1 LNGKVLGRVVGGS
14 LVQGLKVR
22 LDEGVSVEAMGM
34 GRYVTIEG
42 EKGRFF
48 GLVTDVE
55 LGALE
60 RGLELDVTDPYV
72 ARVLSGTGVFGTIKV
87 VPQLALGVV
96 GLEAP
101 QPARTIP
108 APFSLVREAS
118 EQDMAL
124 VFGSEDEK
132 HFYVGSPL
140 DLEVKVCLDLDR
152 FVQRSAGVFG
162 KTGTGKTM
170 LTRLLLAGILQGGQ
184 ASTLVFDMHSEYGWE
199 GEREEGGM
207 VKGLKQLFPS
217 RVAVFTL
224 DEESA
229 RRRRVKT
236 DFTVLIGYDEIE
248 PEDIALLRETL
259 NLTELAVQAV
269 YQLAR
274 HFGEKKWLMSFLD
287 LQDADGQEELAQKL
301 NIAEATYRNLS
312 RGMERLR
319 RMSFLVPHSPES
331 AVERI
336 LGYLEKGLTVVLEF
350 GRYRDIVPYMLVA
363 NLLSRRLHDQYVQ
376 RTERARGEGA
386 SHPRPLLI
394 VIEEA
399 HKFLS
404 LELSRHTIFG
414 TIARE
419 MRKFYVSLLVI
430 DQRPSGID
438 EEVMSQVGSKITC
451 LLDNEKDIDSVLA
464 GVPERTELRKVLS
477 RLDSRQQALMF
488 GHALPV
494 PVVVRVRDYSSI
506 YRKPPELKGVEQ
518 DRKDLWEE

>member
-1 LNGKVLGRVVGGS
+1 MNGKVLGRVVGGS

-22 LDEGVSVEAMGM
+22 LDEEVSVEVVGV

-48 GLVTDVE
+48 GLITDVE

-72 ARVLSGTGVFGTIKV
+72 ARVLSGTGVFGTVKV

-140 DLEVKVCLDLDR
+140 DLEVKVCLDLDK
-152 FVQRSAGVFG
+152 FVTRSAGVFG

-199 GEREEGGM
+199 GEREEGGV

-259 NLTELAVQAV
+259 NLTELAVPAT
-269 YQLAR
+269 YRLAR
-274 HFGEKKWLMSFLD
+274 HLGKGWLESFLGHSPEQVKD
-287 LQDADGQEELAQKL
+287 LAERLGE
-301 NIAEATYRNLS
+301 NEATLLSLYR
-312 RGMERLR
+312 RLEQLKR
-319 RMSFLVPHSPES
+319 LPFLVPHSPES

-451 LLDNEKDIDSVLA
+451 LLDNERDIDSVLA

>member
-1 LNGKVLGRVVGGS
+1 VNGKLLGRVVGGS
-14 LVQGLKVR
+14 LGQGLTVR
-22 LDEGVSVEAMGM
+22 LEEGVSVEAVGV
-34 GRYVTIEG
+34 GRYVVIQG

-48 GLVTDVE
+48 GLITDVE

-60 RGLELDVTDPYV
+60 RGMEMDVSDPYV
-72 ARVLSGTGVFGTIKV
+72 ARVLSGTGVFGTVKV
-87 VPQLALGVV
+87 LPQLVLGVA

-108 APFSLVREAS
+108 APFSPVREAS
-118 EQDMAL
+118 EQDVAT
-124 VFGSEDEK
+124 VFGAEDQR
-132 HFYVGSPL
+132 HLYIGSPL
-140 DLEVKVCLDLDR
+140 DLDVKVCLDLDR

-162 KTGTGKTM
+162 KSGTGKTM
-170 LTRLLLAGILQGGQ
+170 LTRVLLAGILQGGQ
-184 ASTLVFDMHSEYGWE
+184 ASSLVFDMHSEYGWE

-248 PEDIALLRETL
+248 PEDIALLRDTL
-259 NLTELAVQAV
+259 NLTELAAQTP
-269 YQLAR
+269 YRLAR
-274 HFGEKKWLMSFLD
+274 QLGKGWLRSFLGYSPAQVKD
-287 LQDADGQEELAQKL
+287 LAESLGEHESTLLHLHRRLGQL
-301 NIAEATYRNLS
+301 
-312 RGMERLR
+312 ERLP
-319 RMSFLVPHSPES
+319 FLVPQSPES
-331 AVERI
+331 AVDRI

-363 NLLSRRLHDQYVQ
+363 NLLTRRLHDLYVL
-376 RTERARGEGA
+376 RTEKARGEGA

-404 LELSRHTIFG
+404 PELSRQTIFG

-451 LLDNEKDIDSVLA
+451 LLDNEKDVDSVLA
-464 GVPERTELRKVLS
+464 GTRERAELRKVLS

-488 GHALPV
+488 GDALPV
-494 PVVVRVRDYSSI
+494 PVVVRVRDYGSI
-506 YRKPPELKGVEQ
+506 YKGLADVKGAER

>member
-14 LVQGLKVR
+14 LAQGMKVR
-22 LDEGVSVEAMGM
+22 LEEGVSVEAVGV

-42 EKGRFF
+42 EQSRFF
-48 GLVTDVE
+48 GLITDVE

-60 RGLELDVTDPYV
+60 RGLELDVSDPYI

-87 VPQLALGVV
+87 LPQLALGVV

-101 QPARTIP
+101 PPARTIP

-124 VFGSEDEK
+124 VFGSEDER
-132 HFYVGSPL
+132 HFYIGSPL

-152 FVQRSAGVFG
+152 FIQRSAGIFG

-170 LTRLLLAGILQGGQ
+170 LTRLLLAGILQRGQ
-184 ASTLVFDMHSEYGWE
+184 ASSLVFDMHSEYGWE
-199 GEREEGGM
+199 GEREEGGT

-259 NLTELAVQAV
+259 NLTDLAAQAP
-269 YQLAR
+269 YRLAR
-274 HFGEKKWLMSFLD
+274 HLGKGWLESFLGYSPAQVKD
-287 LQDADGQEELAQKL
+287 LAGQLGE
-301 NIAEATYRNLS
+301 NEATLLS
-312 RGMERLR
+312 LHRRLEQLKR
-319 RMSFLVPHSPES
+319 LPFLVPHSPES

-363 NLLSRRLHDQYVQ
+363 NLLSRRIHDQYVQ
-376 RTERARGEGA
+376 RSERARGEGA
-386 SHPRPLLI
+386 PHPRPLVI
-394 VIEEA
+394 SIEEA
-399 HKFLS
+399 HRFLS
-404 LELSRHTIFG
+404 PELSRQTIFG

-419 MRKFYVSLLVI
+419 MRKSYVTLLVI

-477 RLDSRQQALMF
+477 RLESRQQALIF

-494 PVVVRVRDYSSI
+494 PVVVRVRDYTSI
-506 YRKPPELKGVEQ
+506 YQKPLEPKRVEQ